1 MEVARIRLR
10 KPNRLGTFRCGEV
23 RLKRDDM
30 CIVQSDRGQEW
41 GECVLPPEPALDTA
55 APSAEFRIVRKA
67 NRHDFNTLDMIRGEE
82 RNARK
87 VCEAKIAQHR
97 LDMKLVEV
105 EYTFDRRKVVF
116 YFTAEDRV
124 DFRELVR
131 DLAHELRV
139 RIELRHIQVR
149 DQAKVVGGLGCCGR
163 ELCCA
168 AWLADFKPISMRMA
182 KRQDLSLNPAKISG
196 QCGRLLCCLSYEDEQ
211 YGGKKKKAG
220 APEGGG
226 CETCPKE
233 CPSSPL
239 INATSVAVEE
249 PESFSDEALEEVDT
263 GVVSTPES
271 VGPGSEQTRKRKRRK
286 KKRPGGQGGT
296 PADNAT
302 S

>member
-23 RLKRDDM
+23 RLKRDDS

-41 GECVLPPEPALDTA
+41 GECVLPPEPVLDTA
-55 APSAEFRIVRKA
+55 APSADFRVMRKA

-97 LDMKLVEV
+97 LDMKLVDA

-211 YGGKKKKAG
+211 YGGKKKKSG
-220 APEGGG
+220 ASDSPEASK

-233 CPSSPL
+233 CPSPL
-239 INATSVAVEE
+239 LNAELAAEE
-249 PESFSDEALEEVDT
+249 APEPFADEASQ
-263 GVVSTPES
+263 GANAAASPAPEQ
-271 VGPGSEQTRKRKRRK
+271 GQRRKRRK
-286 KKRPGGQGGT
+286 KKRSGGQGGA
-296 PADNAT
+296 PAGGGTA
-302 S
+302 

>member
-1 MEVARIRLR
+1 MEIAKIRLR
-10 KPNRLGTFRCGEV
+10 KPNRLGTFRCGDV
-23 RLKRDDM
+23 RLKRDDL

-41 GECVLPPEPALDTA
+41 GECVLPPEPVNDSA
-55 APSAEFRIVRKA
+55 APSAEFRVVRKA
-67 NRHDFNTLDMIRGEE
+67 NRHDLNTIDMIRGEE

-87 VCEAKIAQHR
+87 ACEAKIAQHR

-168 AWLADFKPISMRMA
+168 AFLADFKPISMRMA

-211 YGGKKKKAG
+211 YGGKKKKCDT
-220 APEGGG
+220 PESAK
-226 CETCPKE
+226 CEACPKE
-233 CPSSPL
+233 SVSPL
-239 INATSVAVEE
+239 LTAESVAEAEPDAYHEE
-249 PESFSDEALEEVDT
+249 T
-263 GVVSTPES
+263 GDDRDAAPNTSADTPES
-271 VGPGSEQTRKRKRRK
+271 AQDQAQRRKRRK
-286 KKRPGGQGGT
+286 KKRPGGGGASGDNR
-296 PADNAT
+296 PA
-302 S
+302 